1 MMGDTGALLERELE
15 VAELGAAVLRAKA
28 GFGGTVLVEGPAG
41 IGKSELLAAARG
53 LAAKAGMRVLSG
65 RGAELEHEFAHGV
78 TRQLF
83 EPLLVRAAPEDRRR
97 LLAGAARLCQPIFE
111 PETLVVPPP
120 DAFATLH
127 GLYWLAVN
135 ASDST
140 PLLLAV
146 DDLHWSD
153 RPSVQFLEYL
163 AGRLDGLPVLVVAA
177 LRPAEAGAETL
188 GFSTLVPARIE
199 PRPLSEHGSA
209 QLVRRELAED
219 ADPAFCRSCHAASGG
234 NPLLLTEL
242 LRTLAREGI
251 PATERSSRAILEL
264 GSKAVSRTVQARLGK
279 LAPEVVRFAKA
290 AAVLGDDAAFRDAA
304 ALADLSAEAAYEAIA
319 ALYQLGI
326 LRREPRIEFV
336 HPLVRAAIYDDLA
349 PGERQRAHA
358 RAARTLVDAGGS
370 PEHVAAHLLLV
381 APGADP
387 DVVEILR
394 GAARRALA
402 KGGAGVAAAYL
413 RRALEEQAPD
423 AERADVL
430 FELGSA
436 EVLTDGAAAVDH
448 LSEALG
454 LVSDPS
460 RRAVIAGILA
470 HALVF
475 ADRPHEA
482 VATARGAIDQI
493 GDRDPALRRRLE
505 VIVHQATSVE
515 PSLRAVGEELSARVR
530 AGPDGDDVGA
540 KALLANV
547 AYLDARAFSS
557 AAEAVTRAQRA
568 LAGGV
573 LLAEDNGGAAW
584 IGAGTVLAMADS
596 DLALPTFSAGIE
608 AASVRGNI
616 FAFAANKI
624 FRCQAHLMRGDLAA
638 AIADGAEALEATFTA
653 GIEVGPRQAAAYFA
667 DALMEHGD
675 LDGAERALARASTRT
690 EVPDSWTWHAF
701 FDTRSRLRILRGD
714 LRGGLAETI
723 ECGRRIEAIG
733 LHNPAWI
740 AWRSRAALCLTQ
752 LGEDPGRARRLI
764 DEELRLAR
772 RWGAPR
778 ALGAALRAR
787 GLVLGGGDGVN
798 SLREAVDV
806 LDASPARLELARAL
820 TDLGATLRRAGQRAT
835 AREPL
840 IRGLEI
846 AHRCGAMPLAERAR
860 AELRAAGAR
869 PRSFHRTGAESLTP
883 SERRVADMAAQ
894 GLTTREIA
902 QQLFVTPKTIEVHLT
917 NSFRKLGIS
926 SRQELRSAL
935 SRDE

>member
-1 MMGDTGALLERELE
+1 MGDTGALLERDLEL
-15 VAELGAAVLRAKA
+15 AELGAAVTRARA
-28 GFGGTVLVEGPAG
+28 GSGGTVLLEGPAG

-53 LAAKAGMRVLSG
+53 LAAKAGMLVLSA

-83 EPLLVRAAPEDRRR
+83 EPLLFRASPEDRRR
-97 LLAGAARLCQPIFE
+97 LLAGAAGLCQPVFE
-111 PETLVVPPP
+111 PEALIAPPP

-135 ASDST
+135 AGDSS

-188 GFSTLVPARIE
+188 GFSSLVPDRVQ
-199 PRPLSEHGSA
+199 PGPLSEHGSA
-209 QLVRRELAED
+209 QLVRRELSGE

-251 PATERSSRAILEL
+251 PPTERSSRAILEL

-304 ALADLSAEAAYEAIA
+304 ALAELAAETAYEAIA
-319 ALYQLGI
+319 ALYQLDI

-358 RAARTLVDAGGS
+358 GAARTLIDAGGS
-370 PEHVAAHLLLV
+370 PEHVAAHLLLL
-381 APGADP
+381 APGTAP
-387 DVVEILR
+387 GVVEVLR
-394 GAARRALA
+394 TAAKRALA
-402 KGGAGVAAAYL
+402 QGGAGVAASYL
-413 RRALEEQAPD
+413 RRALEEDVPD
-423 AERADVL
+423 PERADVL

-448 LSEALG
+448 LSKALE
-454 LVSDPS
+454 LASDPS
-460 RRAVIAGILA
+460 RRAVIAGTLA
-470 HALVF
+470 HALLY
-475 ADRPHEA
+475 ADRLHEA
-482 VATARGAIDQI
+482 VATAKGAIDEI
-493 GDRDPALRRRLE
+493 DDRDPPLRRRLE
-505 VIVHQATSVE
+505 VIVHQATSLE
-515 PSLRAVGEELSARVR
+515 PPLRAVAEEISARVR
-530 AGPDGDDVGA
+530 ASADGGDIGA

-547 AYLDARAFSS
+547 AFLDARSFSS
-557 AAEAVTRAQRA
+557 AAQAVARATRA
-568 LAGGV
+568 LEGGL
-573 LLAEDNGGAAW
+573 LLAEDNGGAAF
-584 IGAGTVLAMADS
+584 IGAGIVLAMADS
-596 DLALPTFSAGIE
+596 DSALPTFSAGIE
-608 AASVRGNI
+608 AASTQGNI
-616 FAFAANKI
+616 FAFAASKI

-638 AIADGAEALEATFTA
+638 AIADGAEALDATLAA
-653 GIEVGPRQAAAYFA
+653 GIQIGPRQAAAYFA

-675 LDGAERALARASTRT
+675 IDGAERALARATT
-690 EVPDSWTWHAF
+690 QAEVPDSWTWHAF
-701 FDTRSRLRILRGD
+701 CDTRSRLRLLRGD
-714 LRGGLAETI
+714 LRGGLAETV
-723 ECGRRIEAIG
+723 ECGRRVEALG
-733 LHNPAWI
+733 VHNPAWI

-752 LGEDPGRARRLI
+752 LGEDPGRARRLA
-764 DEELRLAR
+764 DDELRLAR

-787 GLVLGGGDGVN
+787 GLVLGGEDGVN
-798 SLREAVDV
+798 SLRQAVDV

-840 IRGLEI
+840 TRGMEL
-846 AHRCGAMPLAERAR
+846 AHRCGAVPLAERAR
-860 AELRAAGAR
+860 AELRATGAR
-869 PRSFHRTGAESLTP
+869 PRSFHRTGADSLTP
-883 SERRVADMAAQ
+883 SERRVAGMAAQ

-926 SRQELRSAL
+926 SRQQLRSAL
-935 SRDE
+935 SRNE